1 LAHPP
6 LPLEKDFNYLAKT
19 VEKMDKRLERYD
31 ENIRNE
37 LARRKR
43 FQEKLD
49 RMKLEDVEGY
59 DEVVFKIDEFLD
71 LPSIQ

>member
-1 LAHPP
+1 
-6 LPLEKDFNYLAKT
+6 
-19 VEKMDKRLERYD
+19 MDKRLERYD
-31 ENIRNE
+31 ENIRSE
-37 LARRKR
+37 LARQKR

-49 RMKLEDVEGY
+49 RMKLEEVEGY